1 MEPPI
6 NILVIVVSCNKHK
19 SLWPEI
25 LNRGIDNLIILC
37 GGEQETRLEG
47 KILKL
52 ACPDTYEGL
61 SEKMMATFEFLL
73 SSEIYKS
80 VTHILKVDDHD
91 TLFSL
96 KEITDLS
103 SKYKNVLQRMD
114 YIGQT
119 LFDKPGNR
127 AYHFGKVSKDSIWHN
142 KLYEGEYNPWLS
154 GGASYILSRRAM
166 ECIYKNKSEMY
177 KYPYEDLMVGNIL
190 CKNKIFPY
198 KLNYGIKAWNG

>member
-1 MEPPI
+1 MDPV
-6 NILVIVVSCNKHK
+6 NILVVVISCKKHK
-19 SLWPEI
+19 HLWPEI
-25 LNRGIDNLIILC
+25 LNRGIDNLIIVC
-37 GGEQETRLEG
+37 GSAEESIIDN
-47 KILKL
+47 KILNL

-61 SEKMMATFEFLL
+61 SEKMMAAYEFLL
-73 SSEIYKS
+73 KSETFLLI
-80 VTHILKVDDHD
+80 THILKVDDHD
-91 TLFSL
+91 TLFSS

-103 SKYKNVLQRMD
+103 SKYKKVLQTND

-142 KLYEGEYNPWLS
+142 TKYTGEYNPWLS

-166 ECIYKNKSEMY
+166 EYVCKNKSEMY
-177 KYPYEDLMVGNIL
+177 KYGAYEDLMVGNIL

-198 KLNYGIKAWNG
+198 KLNYGIKTWNG